1 MYKYMSYELKDRQI
15 EAENSFYKA
24 PDIPEEILSYVPPV
38 DTRELMT
45 GITLQRLRE
54 IFNEVIRRQENK
66 VDPIRSKFGKIE
78 KEEVNME
85 EKMEFVHSYIKT
97 HKTFLFRQLLSES
110 KSRTQVIVTFLVILE
125 LIKGGKI
132 SVTQENR
139 TDDILINS
147 LEVG

>member
-1 MYKYMSYELKDRQI
+1 
-15 EAENSFYKA
+15 
-24 PDIPEEILSYVPPV
+24 
-38 DTRELMT
+38 MT

-97 HKTFLFRQLLSES
+97 HKTFFSDS
-110 KSRTQVIVTFLVILE
+110 FLA
-125 LIKGGKI
+125 KAKAGH
-132 SVTQENR
+132 R
-139 TDDILINS
+139 
-147 LEVG
+147 

>member
-1 MYKYMSYELKDRQI
+1 MKLI
-15 EAENSFYKA
+15 AENSFYKA